1 MSHGLMCPKE
11 LMAEPH
17 TMLLMLN
24 SRWEYAYT
32 PNGEAL
38 ALQTFM
44 LTEPAIYC
52 LEVMGVGSWGVYLDV
67 EKEVEG
73 SKVIGSVGCYTP
85 KIPPLYKVGVITC
98 YNPFIKQ
105 QMIVEDSSKYIA
117 LQRLQL
123 YPMVFFRSGGGRC
136 V

>member
-1 MSHGLMCPKE
+1 MGIVVQWMCPEE

-52 LEVMGVGSWGVYLDV
+52 LEVWGRRGGEVGGSWDV
-67 EKEVEG
+67 SRSGWIKG
-73 SKVIGSVGCYTP
+73 DRISGLYSQYT
-85 KIPPLYKVGVITC
+85 
-98 YNPFIKQ
+98 
-105 QMIVEDSSKYIA
+105 S
-117 LQRLQL
+117 
-123 YPMVFFRSGGGRC
+123 FRSMC
-136 V
+136 YIIML

>member
-1 MSHGLMCPKE
+1 MLFLHFINHEKNPWHLNFHQDDSWFVGFVKKPPVPKE

-52 LEVMGVGSWGVYLDV
+52 LEVRGKLVGLSWG
-67 EKEVEG
+67 
-73 SKVIGSVGCYTP
+73 
-85 KIPPLYKVGVITC
+85 
-98 YNPFIKQ
+98 N
-105 QMIVEDSSKYIA
+105 
-117 LQRLQL
+117 
-123 YPMVFFRSGGGRC
+123 GGGIDHKLRMLQQHF
-136 V
+136 VSSFTG

>member
-1 MSHGLMCPKE
+1 
-11 LMAEPH
+11 MAEPH

-52 LEVMGVGSWGVYLDV
+52 LEVMGGGKLGVYLDV
-67 EKEVEG
+67 
-73 SKVIGSVGCYTP
+73 SKKWKDQRWSDQWVVILPIY
-85 KIPPLYKVGVITC
+85 PLCKVGVINMLPPI
-98 YNPFIKQ
+98 Y
-105 QMIVEDSSKYIA
+105 
-117 LQRLQL
+117 
-123 YPMVFFRSGGGRC
+123 
-136 V
+136 

>member
-1 MSHGLMCPKE
+1 
-11 LMAEPH
+11 MAEPH

-52 LEVMGVGSWGVYLDV
+52 LEVMGWGRSWGYTWM
-67 EKEVEG
+67 
-73 SKVIGSVGCYTP
+73 SKKKWKDQRLGLISGLLYSQYT
-85 KIPPLYKVGVITC
+85 LFYKVGEDVITC
-98 YNPFIKQ
+98 YHPFTKQ
-105 QMIVEDSSKYIA
+105 QMIVEDSSKYIT
-117 LQRLQL
+117 LQRLQV
-123 YPMVFFRSGGGRC
+123 YPHGVFRSGGGRC

>member
-1 MSHGLMCPKE
+1 
-11 LMAEPH
+11 MAEPH

-52 LEVMGVGSWGVYLDV
+52 LEVMGVGSWGVIL
-67 EKEVEG
+67 G
-73 SKVIGSVGCYTP
+73 MSK
-85 KIPPLYKVGVITC
+85 KKW
-98 YNPFIKQ
+98 K
-105 QMIVEDSSKYIA
+105 D
-117 LQRLQL
+117 QR
-123 YPMVFFRSGGGRC
+123 
-136 V
+136 

>member
-1 MSHGLMCPKE
+1 
-11 LMAEPH
+11 MAEPH

-52 LEVMGVGSWGVYLDV
+52 LEERWGGGKLGVYLDV

-85 KIPPLYKVGVITC
+85 NIPSL
-98 YNPFIKQ
+98 
-105 QMIVEDSSKYIA
+105 
-117 LQRLQL
+117 
-123 YPMVFFRSGGGRC
+123 
-136 V
+136 